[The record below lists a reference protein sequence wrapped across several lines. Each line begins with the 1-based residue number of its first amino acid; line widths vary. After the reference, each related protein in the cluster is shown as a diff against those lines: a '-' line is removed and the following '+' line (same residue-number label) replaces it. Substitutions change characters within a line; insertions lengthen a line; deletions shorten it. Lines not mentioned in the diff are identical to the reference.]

1 MGTLRQLWLIAWTIF
16 IESVRRKEIY
26 VVVLVA
32 LLLILSL
39 RFVRWFDM
47 EGLGKF
53 YRELAL
59 MIMNYATGLTVILLA
74 ARQFPREFKNRTLY
88 PLLAKPVSRITFIL
102 GKFTGVMLGAAF
114 CYALFM
120 VIFVVANVTLKTEFS
135 PIMLVQAIYL
145 QLWGL
150 AVVASLAF
158 LLSIMLNADAAI
170 TLSVVLYFGSQM
182 MMNAVTLLSDYLDPI
197 RLKIAIALLYIV
209 PQLTLFDASGRVVHG
224 REGRF
229 DTMETGALIMMSGYG
244 LFYVVLFLGLT
255 YVLFRRKAL

>member
-26 VVVLVA
+26 IVVIVA

-39 RFVRWFDM
+39 RFVRWFEV

-53 YRELAL
+53 YREIAL

-74 ARQFPREFKNRTLY
+74 ARQLPREFKNRTLY
-88 PLLAKPVSRITFIL
+88 PLLAKPVSRITFIM

-120 VIFVVANVTLKTEFS
+120 VIFVIANVTLGAEFS
-135 PIMLVQAIYL
+135 ARMLLQAVYL
-145 QLWGL
+145 QLLGL
-150 AVVASLAF
+150 AVVASMAF
-158 LLSIMLNADAAI
+158 LLSVLLNTDAAI
-170 TLSVVLYFGSQM
+170 TLSVVLYVGSQV
-182 MMNAVTLLSDYLDPI
+182 MMNAVTLLREYVDPI
-197 RLKIAIALLYIV
+197 RLNIAVALLYIV

-229 DTMETGALIMMSGYG
+229 DMIEPEALVLMTGYG
-244 LFYVVLFLGLT
+244 LFYIALFLGLT
-255 YVLFRRKAL
+255 YVMFRRKAL